1 MEFTIEEIFLIRS
14 CKSKNKLKII
24 DELKGYSKSADYSIA
39 EMANN
44 ALEKMKISS
53 DKEFSALMDYPL

>member
-24 DELKGYSKSADYSIA
+24 DELKGYSNSADSGIA
-39 EMANN
+39 EMAQN
-44 ALEKMKISS
+44 ALEKMNKSS